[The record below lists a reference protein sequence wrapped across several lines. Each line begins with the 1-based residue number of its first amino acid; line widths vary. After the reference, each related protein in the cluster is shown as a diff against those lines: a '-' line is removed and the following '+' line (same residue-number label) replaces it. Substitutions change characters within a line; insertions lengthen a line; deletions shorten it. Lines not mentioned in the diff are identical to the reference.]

1 MSADLTNPTLRA
13 LRRILRA
20 ADIGGRQLASA
31 TGLTPSQLLVLREIE
46 RKGETTP
53 STVAGALQFSQAT
66 ITNILDRL
74 EGSELVTRTRSERD
88 RRQVRLQITSKGL
101 SALEAAPD
109 LLQQQFSE
117 RFAKLPN
124 WEQAMVLAALE
135 RLSAMLGAS
144 DMDAAPLLDA
154 GAIDRSDPG

>member
-1 MSADLTNPTLRA
+1 MSEDLTNPTLRA

-46 RKGETTP
+46 RRGESTP
-53 STVAGALQFSQAT
+53 SAVAGALQFGQAT

-74 EGSELVTRTRSERD
+74 EASGLASRQRSDKD
-88 RRQVRLQITSKGL
+88 RRQVKLQITPKGRG
-101 SALEAAPD
+101 ALEAAPD

-117 RFAKLPN
+117 RFAQLPS
-124 WEQAMVLAALE
+124 WEQAMILASLE
-135 RLSAMLGAS
+135 RLGAMLGAG

-154 GAIDRSDPG
+154 GAIDRRDPG

>member
-1 MSADLTNPTLRA
+1 MSGDLTNPTLRA

-46 RKGETTP
+46 RRGESTP
-53 STVAGALQFSQAT
+53 GAVASALQFGQAT

-74 EGSELVTRTRSERD
+74 EASGLVSRQRSEKD
-88 RRQVRLQITSKGL
+88 RRQVRLLTTAKGQEIL
-101 SALEAAPD
+101 DAAPD

-117 RFAKLPN
+117 RFAALAS
-124 WEQAMVLAALE
+124 WEQAMILASLE
-135 RLSAMLGAS
+135 RLGFVLGAE
-144 DMDAAPLLDA
+144 DMDVAPLLDA
-154 GAIDRSDPG
+154 GAIDRRHPS